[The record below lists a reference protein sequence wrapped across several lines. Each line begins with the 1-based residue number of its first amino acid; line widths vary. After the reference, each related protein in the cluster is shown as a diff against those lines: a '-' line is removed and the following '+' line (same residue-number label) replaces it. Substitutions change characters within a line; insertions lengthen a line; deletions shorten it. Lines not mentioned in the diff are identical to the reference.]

1 MKFVIMGISELAIAC
16 TQALI
21 DSGVEICAFISMP
34 KKSRP
39 NNPVDFSSFAGEK
52 NIPYYEIDDI
62 NCSEGIKI
70 ISKYK
75 PDYIFGALTKILKK
89 DVLNIP
95 KNYCIGSHPTDLPFN
110 RGRHPLHWLISMGI
124 KESKL
129 SGWKSAVKQTLTRN

>member
-39 NNPVDFSSFAGEK
+39 NNPVDFSIFVGEK

-75 PDYIFGALTKILKK
+75 PDYIFGALTKI
-89 DVLNIP
+89 
-95 KNYCIGSHPTDLPFN
+95 F
-110 RGRHPLHWLISMGI
+110 LI
-124 KESKL
+124 
-129 SGWKSAVKQTLTRN
+129 R